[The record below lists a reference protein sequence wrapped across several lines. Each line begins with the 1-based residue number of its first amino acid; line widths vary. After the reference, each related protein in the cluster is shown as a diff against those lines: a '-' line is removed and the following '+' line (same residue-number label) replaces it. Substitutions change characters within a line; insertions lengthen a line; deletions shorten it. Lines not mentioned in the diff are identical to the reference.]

1 MNTETDAIS
10 VIGRAESDIPVDTAT
25 IDVGVCKSSQNRN
38 ECVEE
43 AVKITNSII
52 KKLLLIPIPEESVS
66 TKTPSVR
73 FLNKKVLKTV
83 GNVSEETIE
92 RNGVEAEMHFVV
104 KIPLE
109 KFAVVYET
117 ISAEESEVSVS
128 VSYGCSDYET
138 RRNQLLK
145 TVGADARIKAEIMAS
160 SVNAKLGKILKI
172 NYNGGYQP
180 GVRSARMLMCN
191 SDGCSEF
198 NVKPEDI
205 HLSEEAEFVWSLI
218 EL

>member
-73 FLNKKVLKTV
+73 FLNKKV
-83 GNVSEETIE
+83 
-92 RNGVEAEMHFVV
+92 
-104 KIPLE
+104 
-109 KFAVVYET
+109 
-117 ISAEESEVSVS
+117 
-128 VSYGCSDYET
+128 
-138 RRNQLLK
+138 
-145 TVGADARIKAEIMAS
+145 
-160 SVNAKLGKILKI
+160 
-172 NYNGGYQP
+172 
-180 GVRSARMLMCN
+180 
-191 SDGCSEF
+191 
-198 NVKPEDI
+198 
-205 HLSEEAEFVWSLI
+205 
-218 EL
+218 